1 MMKEYLKKTLFNIAY
16 VTINLSSMSIIFL
29 NSFGRDSVTIASR
42 SCIIHVLEG
51 FLFCHVK

>member
-1 MMKEYLKKTLFNIAY
+1 MKEYLKKTLFNIPY